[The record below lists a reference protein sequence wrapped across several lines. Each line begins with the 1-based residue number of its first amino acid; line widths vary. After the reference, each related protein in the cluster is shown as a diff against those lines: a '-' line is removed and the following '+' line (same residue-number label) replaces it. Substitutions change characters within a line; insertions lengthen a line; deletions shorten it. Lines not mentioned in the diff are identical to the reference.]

1 MCCELPWRGR
11 GGAQLNALRAVAVSL
26 RAATI
31 PVMHREHWG
40 YVGAVGLLLP
50 PVGNGD
56 QKLPP
61 GFQHLPVLAQRFSQ
75 LVLWGHQE
83 VMGWGAPSP
92 CAGVVG
98 GIFCQVGTAL
108 AAGAYPCLSH
118 WRWGN

>member
-1 MCCELPWRGR
+1 MARK

-50 PVGNGD
+50 PVGWNGD
-56 QKLPP
+56 QELP
-61 GFQHLPVLAQRFSQ
+61 QVSSISLFSQ

>member
-1 MCCELPWRGR
+1 MARKGGGTAECPESRGR
-11 GGAQLNALRAVAVSL
+11 ITEGCDDPSDAQGALGLCGFV
-26 RAATI
+26 
-31 PVMHREHWG
+31 
-40 YVGAVGLLLP
+40 VGLLLP
-50 PVGNGD
+50 PVGWNGD
-56 QKLPP
+56 QELP
-61 GFQHLPVLAQRFSQ
+61 QVSSISLFSQ

-92 CAGVVG
+92 RAGVVG